1 LSSALQLLGTTP
13 WEITATICA
22 VAGVV
27 LLARRNIYGWPLG
40 IVWAAI
46 SAWLA
51 WTEWQL
57 VSDAILYAS
66 NIPILLICWFAW
78 WRSPS
83 TDATHIQPRPW
94 QPRRIW
100 FWLGG
105 SVAVAIT
112 TWATTIHYL
121 AQRADWIPEPD
132 LLWRDSASTV
142 LNYFAQAL
150 QGMRRME
157 CWVIW
162 LMVNLLGVH
171 IYSVK
176 GLPIYAIQYAF
187 FLVLGIY
194 GWWCWQRSLVDRR
207 PTDGS
212 SSTMLQ

>member
-1 LSSALQLLGTTP
+1 MASAFQFLGTTP
-13 WEITATICA
+13 WEITSTLCA

-57 VSDAILYAS
+57 VSDAILYGS
-66 NIPILLICWFAW
+66 NIPILILCWVAW
-78 WRSPS
+78 SRKPAG
-83 TDATHIQPRPW
+83 DAVHIQPRSW

-100 FWLGG
+100 LWLAPTA
-105 SVAVAIT
+105 AVAIT
-112 TWATTIHYL
+112 LWAAAIHSL
-121 AQRADWIPEPD
+121 AQRVEWIPEPD

-162 LMVNLLGVH
+162 LVVNLLGVH

-176 GLPIYAIQYAF
+176 GLPIYATQYAL
-187 FLVLGIY
+187 FLALGLY
-194 GWWCWQRSLVDRR
+194 GWWSWQRTIPPSADE
-207 PTDGS
+207 
-212 SSTMLQ
+212 